1 MDLLVF
7 NFWIWYQFE
16 NILQILV
23 PLVVEYK
30 YYKTGHFWNLEE
42 SGYFGVLI
50 GGLIWTAFILI
61 GWVGLM
67 VVLFWKFIRLDEHS
81 KMITLKDGLYQRNRC
96 SFIFYFDYFL
106 YRIIISILVGL
117 TTVLGSN
124 TLFAIALSWQVFF
137 MILKIRKVFENCKT
151 TFLVMLAELLVT
163 VTLVYCFVAYK

>member
-1 MDLLVF
+1 
-7 NFWIWYQFE
+7 
-16 NILQILV
+16 
-23 PLVVEYK
+23 
-30 YYKTGHFWNLEE
+30 
-42 SGYFGVLI
+42 
-50 GGLIWTAFILI
+50 
-61 GWVGLM
+61 
-67 VVLFWKFIRLDEHS
+67 
-81 KMITLKDGLYQRNRC
+81 MITLKDGLYQRNRC